1 MAPLPLA
8 QFAPPGPAS
17 PPAALL
23 FVVIGLVVVALGVG
37 AWLIFGRGPR
47 LRRALRRVHLLLQ
60 QGEWHPALA
69 LVRDL
74 QSKINPSSR
83 WAARLRTAEG
93 ECLRVAGATAVKA
106 GEFEKG
112 LEYHLAA
119 APLLG
124 LNENEVRASVI
135 EYMLAEVRRLF
146 ALITGNDTN
155 AVHAMLTRVLMLQ
168 PVCPEAFF
176 WKGLCHI
183 REGGSELAL
192 SSLQQARGTESAIY
206 GYIDPS
212 LYLGGL
218 LLRLNQPREA
228 LRYLTEAN
236 RIDGNCPLVT
246 LHLGRAVIESGGDPQ
261 IAVRAMQR
269 ALGPRGLQ
277 MWAQSPER
285 LWVEG
290 FPENRSL
297 VRRLASH
304 HRYVCPL
311 WGSDLQAILRDGN
324 TALGQGLYRMGS
336 YQEAADVF
344 TKLMQEAAPSQ
355 AVLRGLGLALARLG
369 RYDQAFK
376 HLRTAHELEE
386 PKDRLTAGYLA
397 LCGAKGKPAR
407 PEDKARNV
415 AWAVRV
421 VARFNAPGDLEWAG
435 LLGQIFA
442 EARELNLALPPEDHI
457 YLCEH
462 LLSVN
467 ATDPLAGAAYHAL
480 QADHPEALHSEYA
493 WLYARAAQQHNLSGP
508 HALALLA
515 RTFAESD
522 RAREFFAARRWDFD
536 EIEYTFL
543 ARAAALDPGKFPE
556 VLGPDY
562 PPRGE
567 AFLVGHA
574 TRQEEAGDLDG
585 SLATA
590 EVFHR
595 LAPRHTSAHDL
606 LARAHYRKGN
616 LAQSQALLQGWH
628 RLAPGDALPLL
639 RLAVVQE
646 QLGQPE
652 ECLQSVRAALARTQ
666 GPARAEVACLGARLV
681 LTGLSRQGEAWR
693 QPEALHPALELLQEC
708 LNERPDHP
716 QALWVQAAL
725 RSALGDR
732 QGLAAQAGAMSS
744 PEVSDARFHYL
755 AGVCR
760 LAAGDPDGALEACR
774 RAAQDPALALE
785 SAFLV
790 GWAQLHRNDPAAATE
805 AFRSVARA
813 ADSPSAS
820 HAQALLGTIRF
831 HDGAF
836 EEAIHWWKS
845 LPADRRKAWGF
856 DDPLQKTMFMAALT
870 AFQAGRY
877 EQAAE
882 RLREAGKLGLRD
894 RRIGPLLTLSLVK
907 AGQKLL
913 YKT

>member
-1 MAPLPLA
+1 MAY
-8 QFAPPGPAS
+8 
-17 PPAALL
+17 
-23 FVVIGLVVVALGVG
+23 LV
-37 AWLIFGRGPR
+37 FGRGPR
-47 LRRALRRVHLLLQ
+47 LRRALKRVHHHLR

-74 QSKINPSSR
+74 QSKVNPASS

-93 ECLRVAGATAVKA
+93 ECLRVAGVAAVKA
-106 GEFEKG
+106 GDFEKG

-119 APLLG
+119 APLLN
-124 LNENEVRASVI
+124 LNELEVRGSVI

-146 ALITGNDTN
+146 ASITGNDTGP
-155 AVHAMLTRVLMLQ
+155 VHAMLTRVLLLQ
-168 PVCPEAFF
+168 PVVPEAFF
-176 WKGLCHI
+176 WKGLCHV
-183 REGGSELAL
+183 REGTTELAL
-192 SSLQQARGTESAIY
+192 AALQQARGTEAATY
-206 GYIDPS
+206 GYLDPS

-218 LLRLNQPREA
+218 LLRLGQPREA

-236 RIDGNCPLVT
+236 RIDGNCPIVT
-246 LHLGRAVIESGGDPQ
+246 LQLGRAIIESGGDPQ

-277 MWAQSPER
+277 LWVQTPER

-290 FPENRSL
+290 FPENRSF
-297 VRRLASH
+297 VRRLAAQY
-304 HRYVCPL
+304 RYACPL
-311 WGSDLQAILRDGN
+311 WGADVQAILREGN

-336 YQEAADVF
+336 FQEAADAF

-415 AWAVRV
+415 VWAVRLV
-421 VARFNAPGDLEWAG
+421 SKFNSPRDLEWAG

-442 EARELNLALPPEDHI
+442 EARELDIALPPEDHL

-467 ATDPLAGAAYHAL
+467 ATDPQAAAAYHAL
-480 QADHPEALHSEYA
+480 QAEHPEALHAEYA
-493 WLYARAAQQHNLSGP
+493 WLYARAAQQYDLSGP

-522 RAREFFAARRWDFD
+522 KARAFFTERSWDFD
-536 EIEYTFL
+536 EVEYTFL
-543 ARAAALDPGKFPE
+543 ARAADLDPGKFPP

-567 AFLVGHA
+567 AFLQGHA
-574 TRQEEAGDLDG
+574 ARLEAAGNLDG
-585 SLATA
+585 ALATA
-590 EVFHR
+590 EVLHR
-595 LAPRHTSAHDL
+595 LAPQSTAGHDL

-616 LAQSQALLQGWH
+616 LSEAQALLQGWH
-628 RLAPGDALPLL
+628 RLAPADPLPLV

-646 QLGQPE
+646 QLGQPA
-652 ECLQSVRAALARTQ
+652 ECLQSAQGALALAQ
-666 GPARAEVACLGARLV
+666 GPARAEVALLGARLV
-681 LTGLSRQGEAWR
+681 LTALHRQGKTGGQWR
-693 QPEALHPALELLQEC
+693 ALNGEHEGHLRRAQDLLGEC
-708 LNERPDHP
+708 LKERPDHP

-732 QGLAAQAGAMSS
+732 QGLAAQAGAMSAAD
-744 PEVSDARFHYL
+744 VTDARFHYL
-755 AGVCR
+755 GALCR
-760 LAAGDPDGALEACR
+760 LAAGDPDGALESCR
-774 RAAQDPALALE
+774 LAAQDPALALE
-785 SAFLV
+785 SAYLV
-790 GWAQLHRNDPAAATE
+790 GWAQLHRQDPAAATE
-805 AFRSVARA
+805 AFRPVARA
-813 ADSPSAS
+813 ADSPSAG
-820 HAQALLGTIRF
+820 HAQALLGAIRF
-831 HDGAF
+831 HEGAYD
-836 EEAIHWWKS
+836 EAIHWWKA
-845 LPADRRKAWGF
+845 LPAEQRQGWGL
-856 DDPLQKTMFMAALT
+856 DEPLQKTMFLAALT
-870 AFQAGRY
+870 AFEAGRY

-882 RLREAGKLGLRD
+882 RLREAGRLGLRD
-894 RRIGPLLTLSLVK
+894 RRLGPLLTLSLVK

-913 YKT
+913 YKD